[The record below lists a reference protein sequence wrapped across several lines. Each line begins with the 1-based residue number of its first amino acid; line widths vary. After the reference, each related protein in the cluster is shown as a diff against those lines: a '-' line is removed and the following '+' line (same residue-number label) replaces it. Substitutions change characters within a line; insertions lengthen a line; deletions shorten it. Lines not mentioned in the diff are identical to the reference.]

1 MTVTYVKEG
10 YGGTFSVNVKKPSV
24 KFSSSVLAGEIGKSL
39 TLRAASDPE
48 GLEVTFFTEDKE
60 KAEISGNL
68 ITPLSEGKIKIFA
81 SITYNGVTYTDEA
94 VLSASEKPV
103 LGDLDGNG
111 RADAADALTILQ
123 YSVKKITLLPE
134 QTAVADLNGDGR
146 VTVTDALL
154 TLKASLAA

>member
-1 MTVTYVKEG
+1 M
-10 YGGTFSVNVKKPSV
+10 
-24 KFSSSVLAGEIGKSL
+24 
-39 TLRAASDPE
+39 
-48 GLEVTFFTEDKE
+48 
-60 KAEISGNL
+60 